1 MRFTAVPLLALA
13 TLFAAACDDD
23 SSGSQRL
30 TPGEVAGVYRVC
42 TLRFVPVNSILPAA
56 NLLERIVD
64 NTPPAGKPEPT
75 LTLSPSNSAF
85 QLIYTSQADAFTQDL
100 RGEVSYG
107 RNEVFPRFYADDDNR
122 GAIATELL
130 LPAWTTLRFSDS
142 PRRLDTDG
150 SDGTYSVPRRA
161 YATAAGIDESG
172 LSSTIEGRAE
182 ISLRQGSCS

>member
-1 MRFTAVPLLALA
+1 MRFTAVPLLALT
-13 TLFAAACDDD
+13 TLFATACDGD

-42 TLRFVPVNSILPAA
+42 TLRFVPVNSIFPAA

-85 QLIYTSQADAFTQDL
+85 QLIYTSEADAFTQDL

-107 RNEVFPRFYADDDNR
+107 RSEVFPRFYADSDSR

-130 LPAWTTLRFSDS
+130 LPASSRLSFDS
-142 PRRLDTDG
+142 SPKRLATDG

-161 YATAAGIDESG
+161 YATAAGINEQG
-172 LSSTIEGRAE
+172 LSSMIEGRIE
-182 ISLRQGSCS
+182 ISLREGSCS

>member
-13 TLFAAACDDD
+13 TLFATACDGD

-30 TPGEVAGVYRVC
+30 TPGDVAGVYRIC
-42 TLRFVPVNSILPAA
+42 TLRFVPVNSIFPAA

-64 NTPPAGKPEPT
+64 NTPPAGKPDPT
-75 LTLSPSNSAF
+75 LTLSPSSSAF

-107 RNEVFPRFYADDDNR
+107 RSEVFPRFYADNDSR

-130 LPAWTTLRFSDS
+130 LPPRVALSFSDS
-142 PRRLDTDG
+142 PRRLATGG
-150 SDGTYSVPRRA
+150 SDGTYSVSRRA
-161 YATAAGIDESG
+161 YATAAGVNESG
-172 LSSTIEGRAE
+172 LDDTIQGRIE
-182 ISLRQGSCS
+182 ISLREGSCS